1 MSRDK
6 KKLQQNQQEEFHSLF
21 GRSLQIGF
29 IGGLICSMF
38 GLFLAY
44 FNFTKVGP
52 TSFMLRSWLDAKWT
66 EEWLGNVISIIMIGV
81 LSIVVAIIYYGLL
94 KKMHSMWVGAIF
106 GIVLW
111 VIVFFL
117 LQPIYPNIPPL
128 EEIGK
133 NTIVS
138 TLCLFI
144 LYGTFI
150 GYSISYD
157 YNDIMRGEK
166 EPQSE

>member
-1 MSRDK
+1 MGNSE
-6 KKLQQNQQEEFHSLF
+6 KLEQNRQEESHSLLA
-21 GRSLQIGF
+21 RSLLTGF
-29 IGGLICSMF
+29 IGGLIWSLIGIFMY
-38 GLFLAY
+38 Y
-44 FNFTKVGP
+44 FHFTDVGP

-66 EEWLGNVISIIMIGV
+66 SEWLGDVISIVLIGV
-81 LSIVVAIIYYGLL
+81 LSILVALIYYGLL
-94 KKMHSMWVGAIF
+94 KKMRSMWIGALF

-111 VIVFFL
+111 AIVFIL
-117 LQPIYPNIPPL
+117 LQPIFSNIPPIK
-128 EEIGK
+128 EFDK

-157 YNDIMRGEK
+157 YRDTVIRGGK
-166 EPQSE
+166 